1 MSEDIGSKLT
11 DLLDEQPEQPAQEQE
26 PDTLEIDENA
36 LIIDYY
42 RVRGGEIVDPAT
54 IRRLAT
60 KFAALS
66 QDFDFDAG
74 HAQAQ
79 LNAYA
84 EKLEQQ

>member
-1 MSEDIGSKLT
+1 MTEDISKR
-11 DLLDEQPEQPAQEQE
+11 LDEMLADDPEPARL
-26 PDTLEIDENA
+26 PIDENA
-36 LIIDYY
+36 IIIDYY

-54 IRRLAT
+54 IRRLAE
-60 KFAALS
+60 KFAALPK
-66 QDFDFDAG
+66 DFDFDAN